1 MRICA
6 TCGVERADP
15 LPETCPICADERQY
29 VPASGQEWLA
39 LEDLAPD
46 HEVALHA
53 FEPGLTGLRTRPK
66 VGIGHTALVAATGEG
81 GLLWDPPAYIDDD
94 AVRAV
99 AALGP
104 IRAVA
109 ASHPHMFG
117 VQVEWSRALGGV
129 PVLVNAADR
138 EWLGRPDPAV
148 EFWDESADVL
158 PQIVLHRVGG
168 HFPGSAVA
176 LWRSGAEGRGVLL
189 AGDAVA
195 PNPDGKTLGFMWS
208 YPNYVPLSGA
218 VARRIVERLEPLEF
232 DRVYANFG
240 NSIGSG
246 AKEAL
251 RYSARRHAAWAGGE
265 FDHLT

>member
-6 TCGVERADP
+6 TCGVEREGP
-15 LPETCPICADERQY
+15 LPATCPICADERQY
-29 VPASGQEWLA
+29 VPDSGQRWLA
-39 LEDLAPD
+39 VEDLSPE
-46 HEVALHA
+46 HEVRLRE
-53 FEPGLTGLRTRPK
+53 FEPGLTGLRAHPK
-66 VGIGHTALVAATGEG
+66 VGIGHTALVATTVDG
-81 GLLWDPPAYIDDD
+81 GLLWDPPAYVDDE
-94 AVRAV
+94 AVAAV
-99 AALGP
+99 AALGR

-129 PVLVNAADR
+129 PVLVNEADR
-138 EWLGRPDPAV
+138 EWLGRGDPAV
-148 EFWDESADVL
+148 ELWGESVEVD
-158 PQIVLHRVGG
+158 QEMTLHRVGG

-176 LWRSGAEGRGVLL
+176 LWRAGAEGRGVLL

-195 PNPDGKTLGFMWS
+195 PNPDGRTLSFMWS
-208 YPNYVPLSGA
+208 YPNYIPLSGA
-218 VARRIVERLEPLEF
+218 VAQRIVEQLEPLEF

-240 NSIGSG
+240 NSLESG

>member
-6 TCGVERADP
+6 TCGVEREEP

-39 LEDLAPD
+39 LEEMSAS
-46 HEVALHA
+46 HELRLRA
-53 FEPGLTGLRTRPK
+53 FEPGLTGLRAHPK

-99 AALGP
+99 VALGP

-129 PVLVNAADR
+129 PVLVNEADR
-138 EWLGRPDPAV
+138 EWLGRGDPAI
-148 EFWDESADVL
+148 EFWGERFEVA

-176 LWRSGAEGRGVLL
+176 HWRSGAEGRGVLL
-189 AGDAVA
+189 AGDAFA
-195 PNPDGKTLGFMWS
+195 PNPDGRTLTFLWS
-208 YPNYVPLSGA
+208 YPNRIPLSGA
-218 VARRIVERLEPLEF
+218 VAQRIVEQLEPLEF

-240 NSIGSG
+240 NCHESG
-246 AKEAL
+246 AQEAL
-251 RYSARRHAAWAGGE
+251 RYSARRHAAWASGE